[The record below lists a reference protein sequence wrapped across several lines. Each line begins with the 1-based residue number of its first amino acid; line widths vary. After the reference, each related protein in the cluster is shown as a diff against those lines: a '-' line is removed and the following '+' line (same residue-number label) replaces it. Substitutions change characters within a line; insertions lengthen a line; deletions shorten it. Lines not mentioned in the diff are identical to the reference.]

1 MQKIGLPD
9 GYERPEVK
17 LELVLS
23 PYPHPPTTK
32 TPVFTGYVRVDK
44 FQLAAIEQV
53 LRASE
58 GGTSCS
64 LRVALWENPSSE
76 SVGLTGV
83 IEYREYTKKATPSD
97 LPPPPPSKWY

>member
-1 MQKIGLPD
+1 MQRIGLPD

-17 LELVLS
+17 LEIKLE
-23 PYPHPPTTK
+23 PYAHPPTTK

-58 GGTSCS
+58 GGTTCS
-64 LRVALWENPSSE
+64 LRVALWESQE
-76 SVGLTGV
+76 GGGLAGV
-83 IEYREYTKKATPSD
+83 IEYKEYTKKATPSD